1 MLCTHSMILA
11 TSRKIRGAS
20 HLSRLHVRIPASVQR
35 PSCDWH
41 TSPAPPSTCP
51 GHVSESPRVLRAHS
65 SLSLKLKELLP
76 TRVRISWSQLGSGNR
91 VTRSR
96 DIRGWNTWLSVSTRQ
111 PESQHVAPEP
121 LLNTWE
127 NWDSQRGRHAVLTCR
142 LGAGTGKLVSE
153 SRLNLTSSC
162 KMRTAASKE
171 SLLGENWGCLMIRV
185 TEISVKFCFSGDL
198 NPEASN
204 SPSLTFNLLKKDR
217 YEYVIPLLKYF
228 SFHFHLAA
236 LILLSLCAAVN
247 TFAENF
253 LSLLLSSDV
262 KIQNDCSSS
271 KSVGAVSSLLNL
283 L

>member
-1 MLCTHSMILA
+1 
-11 TSRKIRGAS
+11 
-20 HLSRLHVRIPASVQR
+20 
-35 PSCDWH
+35 
-41 TSPAPPSTCP
+41 
-51 GHVSESPRVLRAHS
+51 
-65 SLSLKLKELLP
+65 
-76 TRVRISWSQLGSGNR
+76 
-91 VTRSR
+91 
-96 DIRGWNTWLSVSTRQ
+96 
-111 PESQHVAPEP
+111 
-121 LLNTWE
+121 
-127 NWDSQRGRHAVLTCR
+127 
-142 LGAGTGKLVSE
+142 
-153 SRLNLTSSC
+153 
-162 KMRTAASKE
+162 
-171 SLLGENWGCLMIRV
+171 MIRV

-204 SPSLTFNLLKKDR
+204 SPSLTFNLLKKDI